1 LDVNTQVDRRT
12 QRTRRALRL
21 AFIELVLARGYVHVT
36 AAEISRKADVGRS
49 TFYLHYRGKEQLL
62 DESLEHP
69 SAGLAACAAGEVT
82 VAQLVPL
89 LKHFWE
95 QRRVNRVFFEAP
107 IRSVWVRSL
116 ARVIQGKLPR
126 ARTASSGLPRP
137 LVAMMVAELQ
147 IGLITHWLT
156 DCPTLKAEVVAAT
169 LLSSSR
175 ALLGSLASVA

>member
-1 LDVNTQVDRRT
+1 LDGKTEGDRRT

-21 AFIELVLARGYVHVT
+21 AFIELVLAHGYERLT
-36 AAEISRKADVGRS
+36 AAEISRKANVGRS
-49 TFYLHYRGKEQLL
+49 TFYLHYRTKEQLL

-69 SAGLAACAAGEVT
+69 SAGLAACAAGEIT

-89 LKHFWE
+89 LEHFRE

-116 ARVIQGKLPR
+116 ARVIQAKLPR
-126 ARTASSGLPRP
+126 ARAASSQLPRP
-137 LVAMMVAELQ
+137 MVAMMVAELQ
-147 IGLITHWLT
+147 VGLITRWLA
-156 DCPTLKAEVVAAT
+156 DSPTLKPEIVAAA

-175 ALLGSLASVA
+175 AVLGSLASAA